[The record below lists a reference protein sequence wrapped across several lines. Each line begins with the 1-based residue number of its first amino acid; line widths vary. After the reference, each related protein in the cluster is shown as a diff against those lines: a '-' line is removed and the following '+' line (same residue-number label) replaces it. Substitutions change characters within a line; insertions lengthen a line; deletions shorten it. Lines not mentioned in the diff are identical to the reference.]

1 MKMQLQ
7 DNYFFIFFDF
17 ETPPKGSK
25 RFISR
30 RTSHFFAFFLGDAAE
45 DSAAAFVF
53 FSRVQAA
60 AA

>member
-1 MKMQLQ
+1 MQLQ

-17 ETPPKGSK
+17 ETPPKGIK
-25 RFISR
+25 RLMNR
-30 RTSHFFAFFLGDAAE
+30 RTSHFFAFFLGEAAE
-45 DSAAAFVF
+45 DSAASLFF